1 MKTAVEAAGRRT
13 EAAREG
19 ERAKREAGAPSAVR
33 EAKEGESAA
42 AAATKGTVSGDALFE
57 AASSA

>member
-1 MKTAVEAAGRRT
+1 MKTAVEAART
-13 EAAREG
+13 EDGGRACEG

-42 AAATKGTVSGDALFE
+42 AATKGTVSGDALFE
-57 AASSA
+57 ATFSA